1 MKLWKSFPFVLAITL
16 LAACS
21 QPSAQAPQD
30 NTAAADSIV
39 SASSITEVSSAAD
52 DTEVSDEEIYTAAA
66 EMTDMVS
73 IEDEA
78 VALASAPP
86 PAVVGIL
93 KPVASGSKVQSNAQA
108 TIDYSNTGDGYVM
121 VKATS
126 TGGQRLKVQV
136 AAQTTYTY
144 DIQSGSWTTFPLSD
158 GNGNYKVTVFQ
169 NVSGTKYATVL
180 SASFSVSLKDEFEPF
195 LRPNQYVNYE
205 NAPNTVAK
213 AQEIAGSAAPLQK
226 VAKVYDYVIQNLTY
240 DSAKAKS
247 VQSGY
252 LPVLDTVLASKKGI
266 CFDYASLMT
275 GMLRSQ
281 GVPCKLVVGYA
292 GTAYHAWV
300 SVWTK
305 ETGWIDGA
313 IFFDGTN
320 WQRMDPTFISSSKGS
335 ENVKQFV
342 GNGSNYTQK
351 FLY

>member
-30 NTAAADSIV
+30 NTAADSGVSDSSTAD
-39 SASSITEVSSAAD
+39 ASLAAD
-52 DTEVSDEEIYTAAA
+52 DTEVSDAGIYTAAA
-66 EMTDMVS
+66 EITDMVS

-93 KPVASGSKVQSNAQA
+93 KPVASGTKVQSNAQA

-158 GNGNYKVTVFQ
+158 GNGTYKVTVFQ

-226 VAKVYDYVIQNLTY
+226 VAKIYDYVIQNMTY

-300 SVWTK
+300 SVWTQ

-313 IFFDGTN
+313 IFFDGTS

>member
-1 MKLWKSFPFVLAITL
+1 MKLWKSLPFVLALVL
-16 LAACS
+16 LAACAQPGADAS
-21 QPSAQAPQD
+21 QPGT
-30 NTAAADSIV
+30 TAGGITD
-39 SASSITEVSSAAD
+39 SASSDNSSVASVED
-52 DTEVSDEEIYTAAA
+52 GIYTDAT
-66 EMTDMVS
+66 EMADMVS

-86 PAVVGIL
+86 PAVVGML
-93 KPVASGSKVQSNAQA
+93 RPVASGTSVQQNAQA
-108 TIDYSNTGDGYVM
+108 TIDYSNTSDGYVM
-121 VKATS
+121 VQFN
-126 TGGQRLKVQV
+126 GGSGKRLKVQV
-136 AAQTTYTY
+136 ASSTTYTY
-144 DIQSGSWTTFPLSD
+144 DIQAGGWTTFPLSD
-158 GNGNYKVTVFQ
+158 GNGTYKVTVFE
-169 NVSGTKYATVL
+169 NVSGSKYATVL
-180 SASFSVSLKDEFEPF
+180 SASFSVNLKDEFEPF

-213 AQEIAGSAAPLQK
+213 AAEVAGGVSDPLQK
-226 VAKVYDYVIQNLTY
+226 VQKVYDYVVNSLTY
-240 DSAKAKS
+240 DTAKATS

-300 SVWTK
+300 SVWTQA
-305 ETGWIDGA
+305 TGWIDGA
-313 IFFDGTN
+313 IYFDGTN
-320 WQRMDPTFISSSKGS
+320 WQRMDPTFISTSKGS
-335 ENVKQFV
+335 EQVKQFV